1 MKTEPK
7 EFEDELN
14 GSTEENRETKNEFV
28 VKDVC
33 DEIFA
38 DDIDQ
43 DEKAGGE
50 SYWKRTGVSSV
61 RWDRKSFK
69 MVVVKA
75 KERRTAPWKN
85 SFLTLGL
92 LLII

>member
-1 MKTEPK
+1 MVQKRDIAWCHPQRQLYFQGYILKTEPK

-33 DEIFA
+33 NEIYA

-50 SYWKRTGVSSV
+50 SDWKRT
-61 RWDRKSFK
+61 
-69 MVVVKA
+69 
-75 KERRTAPWKN
+75 
-85 SFLTLGL
+85 
-92 LLII
+92 

>member
-14 GSTEENRETKNEFV
+14 GSTGENRETKNEFV

-33 DEIFA
+33 DEIYA

-50 SYWKRTGVSSV
+50 SDWKRT
-61 RWDRKSFK
+61 
-69 MVVVKA
+69 
-75 KERRTAPWKN
+75 
-85 SFLTLGL
+85 
-92 LLII
+92 

>member
-14 GSTEENRETKNEFV
+14 GSTGENRETKNRFV

-33 DEIFA
+33 DELYAA

-43 DEKAGGE
+43 DEKGVKVIGKEPE
-50 SYWKRTGVSSV
+50 SLVSDGIENHL
-61 RWDRKSFK
+61 RWF
-69 MVVVKA
+69 
-75 KERRTAPWKN
+75 
-85 SFLTLGL
+85 
-92 LLII
+92 